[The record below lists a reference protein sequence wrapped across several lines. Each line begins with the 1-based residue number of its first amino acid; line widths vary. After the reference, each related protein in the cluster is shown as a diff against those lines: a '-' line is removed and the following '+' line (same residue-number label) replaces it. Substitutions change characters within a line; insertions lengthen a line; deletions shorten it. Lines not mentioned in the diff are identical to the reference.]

1 MKARGLINTFTG
13 NLAETDADLFRD
25 TWRIME
31 TDKLVDKLHENPT
44 EVLV

>member
-1 MKARGLINTFTG
+1 MKAGALINTFTG
-13 NLAETDADLFRD
+13 NLAEADAELFRD
-25 TWRIME
+25 TSRIME